1 MCSYQRDFR
10 CFHLL
15 DGLLDIGV
23 LLQELLVQC
32 GPGEGGGA
40 WGGAGIR
47 MVRTGVLDWDG
58 LTLQHPR
65 MSSWW
70 PCHHVAS
77 DLLLLW
83 RRSSLQYHGGGWRL
97 VDGGVV
103 AGVWRRGSALV
114 RLLLPQSH
122 VTELGVEGTRLE
134 TQIDAYLF
142 TTVKKVHTT

>member
-1 MCSYQRDFR
+1 M
-10 CFHLL
+10 
-15 DGLLDIGV
+15 

-32 GPGEGGGA
+32 GPREGDGA

-47 MVRTGVLDWDG
+47 MVRTGVLEWG
-58 LTLQHPR
+58 QLTLQHPR

-83 RRSSLQYHGGGWRL
+83 RRSSLQYQGGGWRL

-103 AGVWRRGSALV
+103 AGVWRCGSALV

-122 VTELGVEGTRLE
+122 VTELGVEGIRLE
-134 TQIDAYLF
+134 TQIDVYLF
-142 TTVKKVHTT
+142 KVHTT